1 MVVPVLPHEVK
12 VRWGYFT
19 FSRTQLPVLCVYVEG
34 AICQDN
40 DLQCSGSRDGTG
52 QHFCSPV
59 HREVTRNRLAR
70 TVYVKPRI
78 IFQPGPARGP

>member
-12 VRWGYFT
+12 ARWSYFT

-40 DLQCSGSRDGTG
+40 DLECS
-52 QHFCSPV
+52 
-59 HREVTRNRLAR
+59 
-70 TVYVKPRI
+70 
-78 IFQPGPARGP
+78 